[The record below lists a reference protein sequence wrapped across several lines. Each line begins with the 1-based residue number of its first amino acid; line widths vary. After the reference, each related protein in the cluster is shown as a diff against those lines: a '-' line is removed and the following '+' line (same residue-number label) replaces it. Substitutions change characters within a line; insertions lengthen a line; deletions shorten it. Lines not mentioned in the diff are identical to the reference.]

1 MFMCVYVCVCSI
13 IYLFTIYT
21 LFLLFLI
28 PMFLL
33 LFSIWFWLVQF
44 NTIISE
50 QSTIER
56 CYDSI
61 VLSLNG

>member
-21 LFLLFLI
+21 LFFLFLI

-50 QSTIER
+50 QCTIER